1 MNLNIAVGF
10 TNAPKDED
18 FTREQQRN
26 CIYKA
31 NFNNIQYQSKYLG
44 YETDTNMSMER
55 NFSLFSICPFIILG
69 SLKKQRSG

>member
-31 NFNNIQYQSKYLG
+31 NFNNIQY
-44 YETDTNMSMER
+44 
-55 NFSLFSICPFIILG
+55 
-69 SLKKQRSG
+69 